1 MIIGYL
7 ISFDRRRGSSSLSP
21 GISRLFCRLPR
32 LIEWPGVLFSYIAT
46 LAAMGY
52 CSSMNN
58 ERISTGFEAFFFER
72 LSGLA
77 GRIPHEFPQEL
88 IPTGHRPAA
97 VLLMF
102 WPVDSGSVEMVL
114 TRRTEQVSS
123 HRGQVSFPGGGVGDD
138 ETYESAALRESYEEL
153 GIAPELV
160 TIMGRLDDAWSRNGH
175 HVIPYVGWLEK
186 RPAVTPNPRE
196 VAEVIFAD
204 METLLRP
211 ESACEHRVQVD
222 GEWHT
227 TQAFR
232 WDGGYVWGLTAD
244 LLLELLLWIQ
254 GVPSNRGPLRQ
265 QRMERSGL

>member
-102 WPVDSGSVEMVL
+102 WPVDSGGVEMVL
-114 TRRTEQVSS
+114 TRRTDQVSS

-244 LLLELLLWIQ
+244 LLLELLLWIK